1 MTNKQWMFAILLFWL
16 VMFVGYVWWQE
27 RNITTGTKV
36 WLQTRPVDPRDFFRG
51 DYVILGY
58 DISNACDLPEKQ
70 EVDEYGNVYTIPQ
83 YRDDSDMTGREKYM
97 GGKRVYVPLIQSG
110 DVMVASGCLTQKPDS
125 WMFIA
130 WVHQRWWGVLY
141 GLEKY
146 FVQEWTG
153 KPLEEAL
160 WTMNVQVSIGKN
172 GQARIVDYKFD

>member
-1 MTNKQWMFAILLFWL
+1 M
-16 VMFVGYVWWQE
+16 
-27 RNITTGTKV
+27 
-36 WLQTRPVDPRDFFRG
+36 
-51 DYVILGY
+51 
-58 DISNACDLPEKQ
+58 
-70 EVDEYGNVYTIPQ
+70 YTIPQ

-97 GGKRVYVPLIQSG
+97 GGKRVYVSLIQSG